1 MVDYVCGTIRTSPIL
16 SKLKSIMLASFCLL
30 LLFLTPLCNSKTV
43 RGKFDPAS
51 AATSHG
57 QYIGKF
63 CFSGQ
68 NGRIEHIRPDDSP
81 FSGKLFLFTA
91 EQWDQGLMKRTEEG
105 SIDCAGRLAV
115 AEHVVT
121 LTSKAGNHTLKDLK
135 KPIVLHALYADM
147 YTCSKAPPP
156 TQLTTT
162 DFVLH
167 FFNPDSH
174 GETVNHFSCEETGLL
189 GFYELLTLIYFVLGC
204 IWAPRLYAN
213 IAKRGPMHD
222 VLVMLTT
229 VLCLQAVGSLCM
241 FIHLYGYSTDGQ
253 GSPLMENVSEL
264 ADIAAQFEMLY
275 MMLSLSLGW
284 TLGSAKTQ
292 VKSQIWKS
300 SPLAKVAAGMAIT
313 QGVLILWEQ
322 IWYYDHSP
330 YHAHQSLTGLLIL
343 VLRVALALLFA
354 HTLQQVLP
362 NERSA
367 MRREFYSN
375 FAKFCFLW
383 FFAYPVLVLTSLVL
397 AQHFRRKVVNIGAV
411 TAQTVAVVLLYR
423 LFLSRSL
430 YWEVSAL
437 SSATLPLRMDKKN
450 LSIKLSS

>member
-1 MVDYVCGTIRTSPIL
+1 
-16 SKLKSIMLASFCLL
+16 MLPSCCALL
-30 LLFLTPLCNSKTV
+30 LVLLPLCESKTV
-43 RGKFDPAS
+43 RGRFDPAN
-51 AATSHG
+51 AAKTNG

-68 NGRIEHIRPDDSP
+68 AGRIEHSRPDDSP
-81 FSGKLFLFTA
+81 FSGKLFLYTA
-91 EQWDQGLMKRTEEG
+91 EQWDQGLVKRAEDG
-105 SIDCAGRLAV
+105 GIDCAGRLAV
-115 AEHVVT
+115 AEHVVM
-121 LTSKAGNHTLKDLK
+121 LTSKAGNHSLKDLR
-135 KPIVLHALYADM
+135 KPVVLHALYADV

-156 TQLTTT
+156 TQLSTV

-167 FFNPDSH
+167 FFNADSH
-174 GETVNHFSCEETGLL
+174 GETVNHFGCEETGLL

-204 IWAPRLYAN
+204 IWAPRLYEN

-284 TLGSAKTQ
+284 TLGSAKTHAT
-292 VKSQIWKS
+292 SQIWKS
-300 SPLAKVAAGMAIT
+300 SPLAKVAAGMAVV
-313 QGVLILWEQ
+313 QGLLILWEQ
-322 IWYYDHSP
+322 VWYYDHSP
-330 YHAHQSLTGLLIL
+330 YHAHHSVTGLLIL
-343 VLRVALALLFA
+343 FLRVALALLFA

-362 NERSA
+362 KERSA

-375 FAKFCFLW
+375 FAKYCFLW
-383 FFAYPVLVLTSLVL
+383 FFAYPVLVLTSLFL
-397 AQHFRRKVVNIGAV
+397 AQHLRRKVVNIGAV
-411 TAQTVAVVLLYR
+411 TAQTLAVVLLYR

-450 LSIKLSS
+450 LSIKLNSS